1 MPVGPT
7 CHPPIA
13 PGVNGDPM
21 DGPILIK
28 GVANP
33 EEVYAI
39 PSLSAPIVAVGP
51 KYIDCTS
58 A

>member
-1 MPVGPT
+1 MPVGPI

-13 PGVNGDPM
+13 PGVRVSM

-39 PSLSAPIVAVGP
+39 PSSSAPIVAVGP
-51 KYIDCTS
+51 KYMDCIS